1 MRYSLQNNT
10 SYSNIN
16 VLYNSTQ
23 ASNPSLFSNR
33 TTQYS
38 YGMNGQEK
46 DDEIAQGIY
55 SAMYWEYDSRLG
67 RRWNLDPKPQIS
79 ISDYAA
85 FANNPIWFTDVYGDE
100 VDYGKKG
107 EGKVRNKIN
116 SFFSRVF
123 SKSYR
128 ESYRGWRDAK
138 TEDGTSI
145 VYHLQKTADSRI

>member
-46 DDEIAQGIY
+46 DDEIATGVY
-55 SAMYWEYDSRLG
+55 TTNTYKTDHTKG
-67 RRWNLDPKPQIS
+67 
-79 ISDYAA
+79 
-85 FANNPIWFTDVYGDE
+85 NPP
-100 VDYGKKG
+100 
-107 EGKVRNKIN
+107 
-116 SFFSRVF
+116 
-123 SKSYR
+123 
-128 ESYRGWRDAK
+128 
-138 TEDGTSI
+138 
-145 VYHLQKTADSRI
+145 H